1 MAFVSP
7 FTGATAAQ
15 RRLSCS
21 PLPSL
26 DLRRTSVRTT
36 IGHARMSATG
46 APETVNADRLEEIL
60 KGNPGPVIVDCF
72 ATWCGPC
79 QIIIPFLNAVAA
91 SMGDRVQVLKLN
103 TDDNAEYATTIGVRA
118 LPTLYFIQDGELKYK
133 MEGVVSAE
141 TLEEM
146 AEHFFYGMILQR
158 PVHLTFK
165 RRLF

>member
-1 MAFVSP
+1 MSNHN
-7 FTGATAAQ
+7 TISK
-15 RRLSCS
+15 RSCGFNGR
-21 PLPSL
+21 PRPS
-26 DLRRTSVRTT
+26 
-36 IGHARMSATG
+36 AEA
-46 APETVNADRLEEIL
+46 
-60 KGNPGPVIVDCF
+60 
-72 ATWCGPC
+72 
-79 QIIIPFLNAVAA
+79 
-91 SMGDRVQVLKLN
+91 
-103 TDDNAEYATTIGVRA
+103 DNAEYATTIGVRA